1 MPYSEWMQLSG
12 DAPTIRDK
20 FCDENYSC
28 IAYVMLLLMTG
39 PLVVAD
45 QDVARAGNSGT
56 SR

>member
-12 DAPTIRDK
+12 DAPTDLRQILRR
-20 FCDENYSC
+20 NYSC